1 MSDNF
6 NNIIFQ
12 KKLEDARDVFDWYVQ
27 YIKIRKEFRET
38 EEIIQIKPNIL
49 KRELKKH
56 FRNAYNIKS
65 EILPASQV
73 NEIID
78 ILYEEYEKSGIWD
91 EIGLHRSK

>member
-49 KRELKKH
+49 KE
-56 FRNAYNIKS
+56 N
-65 EILPASQV
+65 
-73 NEIID
+73 
-78 ILYEEYEKSGIWD
+78 
-91 EIGLHRSK
+91 